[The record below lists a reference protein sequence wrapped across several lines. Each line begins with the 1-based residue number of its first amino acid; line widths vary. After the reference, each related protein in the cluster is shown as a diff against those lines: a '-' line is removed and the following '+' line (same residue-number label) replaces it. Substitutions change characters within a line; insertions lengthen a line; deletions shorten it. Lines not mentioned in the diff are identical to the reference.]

1 MGTKSLALGVLGASK
16 CRGALR
22 WEGPSAC
29 RRMFETV
36 CGDCFERRSETTTQP
51 PFGALQMESDGLGL
65 MTGFRTVL
73 LGVSAAALTVSAA
86 YAADPVKV
94 EVKGEASV
102 AAGLVDGDA
111 KADANAKLSVKGS
124 TVLDNGIEVGAV
136 VSARLDADQPSQ
148 MFGGGRY
155 SSQLIGGPRGI
166 APSASDAYL
175 QGAYAY
181 ARGPFGQFIIGRDQ
195 GVARMLAVT
204 SPTIFSA
211 VNINDWQSDL
221 SGLND
226 IHTVNDFTGYSTK
239 LSYMPPANF
248 LGGVLGGLQ
257 LGVSY
262 SPVLRNCG
270 DLLCAPEA
278 GYIISPDGVM
288 LTGTSQWDDAVEAA
302 LYYEK
307 GIGVGSD
314 RLFVGVGASFVKA
327 SEDTR
332 VPSLL
337 YDDYEAY
344 SVGLNLAYRG
354 ITLGG
359 SVKTT
364 NAGLASFEDDG
375 YLAFDAGV
383 TFRTGEDSG
392 DVAFMLGVGQS
403 ESNSVGVNP
412 VDPTLFRDTRSAQAG
427 VTYVLGRGITVGAAA
442 QYVESKKPV
451 AAGGPEEAATVVI
464 ESSIKF

>member
-1 MGTKSLALGVLGASK
+1 
-16 CRGALR
+16 
-22 WEGPSAC
+22 
-29 RRMFETV
+29 
-36 CGDCFERRSETTTQP
+36 
-51 PFGALQMESDGLGL
+51 
-65 MTGFRTVL
+65 MTGLRVALF
-73 LGVSAAALTVSAA
+73 GVSAAALTSGMMAA
-86 YAADPVKV
+86 GAAHAADPVKV
-94 EVKGEASV
+94 EVEGEASA

-111 KADANAKLSVKGS
+111 KGDANARVKVTGS
-124 TVLDNGIEVGAV
+124 SVLDNGIEIGANV
-136 VSARLDADQPSQ
+136 MARLDGDQPRQ

-155 SSQLIGGPRGI
+155 SGLLIGGPRGI
-166 APSASDAYL
+166 APAESDVYLEGASAYVK
-175 QGAYAY
+175 G
-181 ARGPFGQFIIGRDQ
+181 GFGQVIVGRDQ
-195 GVARMLAVT
+195 GVARMLAVKA
-204 SPTIFSA
+204 PTIFTS
-211 VNINDWQSDL
+211 VNINDWQTDL

-226 IHTVNDFTGYSTK
+226 IHTINDFTGYATK
-239 LSYMPPANF
+239 VTYMPPANF
-248 LGGVLGGLQ
+248 LGGALGGLQ

-262 SPVLRNCG
+262 SPMLRECG
-270 DLLCAPEA
+270 DLLCAPES
-278 GYIISPDGVM
+278 GFVISPDGVM
-288 LTGTSQWDDAVEAA
+288 LTETSKWDDAVEAA

-307 GIGVGSD
+307 GIRLGGSD
-314 RLFVGVGASFVKA
+314 RLYVGLGASFVTA
-327 SEDTR
+327 TEDTR
-332 VPSLL
+332 TLSSAF
-337 YDDYEAY
+337 DDYEAY

-364 NAGLASFEDDG
+364 NAGLASFGDDG

-403 ESNSVGVNP
+403 EANTIGSNP
-412 VDPTLFRDTRSAQAG
+412 IDPTLFRDTRSAQAG